1 MGIRHT
7 ERVTA
12 RELGLLGVL
21 LHENI
26 SDVVQQLNIGLVGIG
41 LESRDECIGHGTG
54 SLVGNGGVG
63 TGIYTLAGQER
74 GCSWRDVG
82 ISTHDV

>member
-7 ERVTA
+7 KRVTA

-21 LHENI
+21 LHQNI
-26 SDVVQQLNIGLVGIG
+26 SDVVQQLNIGLVRIG
-41 LESRDECIGHGTG
+41 LESRDESIGHGTG

-63 TGIYTLAGQER
+63 TGIYALAGQER
-74 GCSWRDVG
+74 GRNWRDVE
-82 ISTHDV
+82 ISTYDV